1 MIERVHAHVQLTDTY
16 DLRATLAGREVA
28 LFAGHRAPQRRL
40 DQILSTYY
48 TLALRHLPDFTPDEW
63 AALAAIFDNDA
74 DSHDGVVKDH
84 VTKLF
89 GLGFNLVIW

>member
-1 MIERVHAHVQLTDTY
+1 MIERAHAHVQLTDTY

-48 TLALRHLPDFTPDEW
+48 TLALRPCLTSRLTNGPRSLRYSTTMPRVGR
-63 AALAAIFDNDA
+63 
-74 DSHDGVVKDH
+74 DSCKSPLLTEG
-84 VTKLF
+84 
-89 GLGFNLVIW
+89 